1 MGLKEKFLQQNNS
14 LLDIGDRVNDNKD
27 NIDKMEEKIDG
38 LCKTVEIIEGRQV
51 EVVEKVREVT
61 VLFGNLQQQ
70 IKDQEEKIIE
80 KSATDLTQIKNQIK
94 DIESH
99 NDLSDKKIK
108 DLDSG
113 SQALLEKLIGLEKEF
128 GDRFVSLDKTDD
140 NMLIKIN
147 SLESGNIQNITDI
160 RNEVEKRLDD
170 VGNKLQV
177 DHESLR
183 KETLVLVQDM
193 SSVKTHITNTENKFV
208 EIDAG
213 NQQLLEKL
221 LGIEKDLDDK
231 LHGVNENTN
240 IIQTKL
246 NSIDEE
252 NKNNTQNI
260 FNIHESIRIQTEQVQ
275 KVDDERQQ
283 AIAKAKEDF
292 EANAASNEKAINDLR
307 KDLAESI
314 TNIEITL
321 KQDQERDNST
331 LNERILIIKETSDN
345 NKSKIE
351 SLEKVVPETSKSL
364 ALEVDA
370 KMRSFHDE
378 TFDKLSAAEQ
388 KINKNRD
395 NIESQAKIIENN
407 TENITNIF
415 SNNATISSQINSM
428 ENKAEDLLKYLQVER
443 QRIDNL
449 SSDLQDVDE
458 NLKKTVPEVK
468 RNTDRLDSI
477 DTTIE
482 NLAQKVVITTN
493 KVQENDKE
501 IEILKEKFL
510 QQNNSLLDIGDR
522 VNDNKD
528 NIDKME
534 EKIDGLCKTVEIIEG
549 RQVETV
555 EKVKE
560 VTVLFG
566 NLQQQ
571 IKDQEEKIIEK
582 SATDLTQ
589 IKNQIKDI
597 ESHNDLSDKKI
608 KDLDSGSQALL

>member
-1 MGLKEKFLQQNNS
+1 MG
-14 LLDIGDRVNDNKD
+14 
-27 NIDKMEEKIDG
+27 
-38 LCKTVEIIEGRQV
+38 
-51 EVVEKVREVT
+51 
-61 VLFGNLQQQ
+61 
-70 IKDQEEKIIE
+70 
-80 KSATDLTQIKNQIK
+80 
-94 DIESH
+94 
-99 NDLSDKKIK
+99 
-108 DLDSG
+108 
-113 SQALLEKLIGLEKEF
+113 
-128 GDRFVSLDKTDD
+128 
-140 NMLIKIN
+140 
-147 SLESGNIQNITDI
+147 
-160 RNEVEKRLDD
+160 
-170 VGNKLQV
+170 
-177 DHESLR
+177 
-183 KETLVLVQDM
+183 
-193 SSVKTHITNTENKFV
+193 
-208 EIDAG
+208 
-213 NQQLLEKL
+213 
-221 LGIEKDLDDK
+221 
-231 LHGVNENTN
+231 
-240 IIQTKL
+240 

-571 IKDQEEKIIEK
+571 IKDQEEKIMEK

-608 KDLDSGSQALL
+608 KDLDSGSQALLEKLIGLEKEFGDRFVSLDKTDDNLLIKINSLETGNIQNITDIRNEVEKRLDDVGNKLQEDHESLRKETLVLIQDMSNVKTHITNTENKFVEIDAGNQQLLDKFLGIEKDLDGKLHGVNENTNTIQTRLDSIDKENKNNTQNIFNIHENIRIQTEQVQKLDDERQQSIAKAKED

>member
-1 MGLKEKFLQQNNS
+1 MG
-14 LLDIGDRVNDNKD
+14 
-27 NIDKMEEKIDG
+27 
-38 LCKTVEIIEGRQV
+38 
-51 EVVEKVREVT
+51 
-61 VLFGNLQQQ
+61 
-70 IKDQEEKIIE
+70 
-80 KSATDLTQIKNQIK
+80 
-94 DIESH
+94 
-99 NDLSDKKIK
+99 
-108 DLDSG
+108 
-113 SQALLEKLIGLEKEF
+113 
-128 GDRFVSLDKTDD
+128 
-140 NMLIKIN
+140 
-147 SLESGNIQNITDI
+147 
-160 RNEVEKRLDD
+160 
-170 VGNKLQV
+170 
-177 DHESLR
+177 
-183 KETLVLVQDM
+183 
-193 SSVKTHITNTENKFV
+193 
-208 EIDAG
+208 
-213 NQQLLEKL
+213 
-221 LGIEKDLDDK
+221 
-231 LHGVNENTN
+231 
-240 IIQTKL
+240 
-246 NSIDEE
+246 
-252 NKNNTQNI
+252 
-260 FNIHESIRIQTEQVQ
+260 
-275 KVDDERQQ
+275 
-283 AIAKAKEDF
+283 
-292 EANAASNEKAINDLR
+292 EA
-307 KDLAESI
+307 
-314 TNIEITL
+314 
-321 KQDQERDNST
+321 
-331 LNERILIIKETSDN
+331 SDN

-370 KMRSFHDE
+370 KMRTFHDE
-378 TFDKLSAAEQ
+378 TLDKLSAAEQ

-482 NLAQKVVITTN
+482 NLDKKVVITTN

-549 RQVETV
+549 RQVEVV
-555 EKVKE
+555 EKVRE

-589 IKNQIKDI
+589 IKNQIKDM

-608 KDLDSGSQALL
+608 KDLDSGSQALLEKLIGLEKEFGDRFVSLDKTDDNLLIKINSLETGNIQNITDIRNEVEKKLDDVGNKLQVDHESLRKETLVLIQDMSNVKTHITNTENKFVEIDAGNQQLLDKLLGIEKDLDGKLHGVNENTNTIQTKLKSIDEENKNNTQNIFNIHENIRIQTEQVQKLDDERQQSIAKAKEDF